1 MSKQHHHY
9 LTAASVRPNKKSLRA
24 HQRRRDPETGLFVSG
39 SSRVSEPLPPGV
51 TLVPPTPNTKRR
63 LAAKA
68 VTASREK
75 DKLQRTS
82 KDGKTYSLSM
92 GAHGICRID
101 TGSNQTPFLK
111 RIAGS
116 VSIDCEPGEQEAT
129 IVDNLENNNDAFYD
143 GNVGNDMDWCPPEC
157 VDTSGIP
164 DPKPK
169 KASDS
174 RRRYKETVAEH
185 WTKLIDGADS
195 FVDAFLHAEADFFH
209 RRNVPLST
217 ASTFECSCAVSGRN
231 AKLITCVSI
240 EGEQGHRIAMHTF
253 YFQKYSLIHWADQH
267 DISFAYYPSCSPLA
281 IQLIRRG
288 FFPATPIA
296 PTVAFSMSLLKFYID
311 ISTVSK
317 VPVQAFSMALV
328 PSLQNKGHHF
338 SKRAP
343 FLQQIQFLL
352 PWVDKILRKIDRKL
366 WGVIDSSPPSEV
378 LQSAFRL

>member
-82 KDGKTYSLSM
+82 DDGKKYSLSM

-101 TGSNQTPFLK
+101 TSSNQIPFLK
-111 RIAGS
+111 RIADETESAPMG
-116 VSIDCEPGEQEAT
+116 CEPGGQRT
-129 IVDNLENNNDAFYD
+129 MIVDSGGNDDDIFYA
-143 GNVGNDMDWCPPEC
+143 GNVGNDMDWSPLEQID
-157 VDTSGIP
+157 DTSGIS
-164 DPKPK
+164 DPNAK

-185 WTKLIDGADS
+185 WTKLIDDTNA

-209 RRNVPLST
+209 GRNIPLSL
-217 ASTFECSCAVSGRN
+217 ASIFECSCATSGRN
-231 AKLITCVSI
+231 VKSINCVSI
-240 EGEQGHRIAMHTF
+240 EGEWHALLLLLGVHTDT
-253 YFQKYSLIHWADQH
+253 LG
-267 DISFAYYPSCSPLA
+267 
-281 IQLIRRG
+281 R
-288 FFPATPIA
+288 
-296 PTVAFSMSLLKFYID
+296 
-311 ISTVSK
+311 ST
-317 VPVQAFSMALV
+317 
-328 PSLQNKGHHF
+328 
-338 SKRAP
+338 
-343 FLQQIQFLL
+343 
-352 PWVDKILRKIDRKL
+352 
-366 WGVIDSSPPSEV
+366 
-378 LQSAFRL
+378 

>member
-1 MSKQHHHY
+1 MDKHHHHY
-9 LTAASVRPNKKSLRA
+9 LTAASVRTNNKKSLRA
-24 HQRRRDPETGLFVSG
+24 HQRRRDPETGLFVKG
-39 SSRVSEPLPPGV
+39 NGRASEPLPPGI

-143 GNVGNDMDWCPPEC
+143 GNVGNDMDWCPPER

-174 RRRYKETVAEH
+174 RRRYKEMVAEH

-195 FVDAFLHAEADFFH
+195 FVDAFLQ
-209 RRNVPLST
+209 
-217 ASTFECSCAVSGRN
+217 
-231 AKLITCVSI
+231 AKHSLVD
-240 EGEQGHRIAMHTF
+240 RIH
-253 YFQKYSLIHWADQH
+253 I
-267 DISFAYYPSCSPLA
+267 
-281 IQLIRRG
+281 
-288 FFPATPIA
+288 
-296 PTVAFSMSLLKFYID
+296 
-311 ISTVSK
+311 
-317 VPVQAFSMALV
+317 
-328 PSLQNKGHHF
+328 
-338 SKRAP
+338 
-343 FLQQIQFLL
+343 
-352 PWVDKILRKIDRKL
+352 
-366 WGVIDSSPPSEV
+366 
-378 LQSAFRL
+378 